1 MYEHI
6 CVQALASPY
15 NHGMD
20 RQPLYSRIA
29 DQLAQAIA
37 AGRYPVGSLLPTE
50 PELAVQLQ
58 VSRSTVR
65 AALASL
71 EQRQL
76 VSRRKNVGTRVE
88 SEKPQGGYGANL
100 ASLPDLVQWA
110 QACARSIQSSNM
122 LVMDR
127 PLARALGCE
136 PGTRWLCVHSL
147 RFDASHGQAPV
158 SWTDAY
164 IDERFADVLPL
175 IQDQPSALMSEL
187 LEQAY
192 GLDLATVEQEVLGW
206 KLSKV
211 QAQQLNAV
219 PSSAALKI
227 IRRYLTRDRQPVLV
241 TVSVHPADRFSVKT
255 TLTRHAR
262 T

>member
-1 MYEHI
+1 MQVP
-6 CVQALASPY
+6 CALY
-15 NHGMD
+15 NDGMD
-20 RQPLYSRIA
+20 RQPLYSRMA
-29 DQLAQAIA
+29 DQLARDIA

-50 PELAVQLQ
+50 PELAAQLQ

-71 EQRQL
+71 EQRKL

-88 SEKPQGGYGANL
+88 SQKPQGGYGANL

-110 QACARSIQSSNM
+110 QACARSIQSTGL

-127 PLARALGCE
+127 AQARALGCE
-136 PGTRWLCVHSL
+136 PGSRWLCVQSL
-147 RFDASHGQAPV
+147 RYDASSGQEPV

-164 IDERFADVLPL
+164 IDERFAKVLPL

-206 KLSKV
+206 KLNKQ
-211 QAQQLNAV
+211 QAQQLNTT
-219 PSSAALKI
+219 PGGAALKI

-255 TLTRHAR
+255 TLTRH
-262 T
+262 